1 MGPLPDN
8 RYAPI
13 LIRNIKLKYQE
24 RYQPILVGVDATV
37 NINSDSVGGFL
48 CKTAGTI
55 TISEVNEITGAL
67 VTIVDAHPVSAG
79 IYYPLPFH
87 LGSNGGRFVAAG
99 GASGTLGV

>member
-1 MGPLPDN
+1 M
-8 RYAPI
+8 
-13 LIRNIKLKYQE
+13 KYQE

-37 NINSDSVGGFL
+37 TINSDSVGGFL

-55 TISEVNEITGAL
+55 TISEVNEINGSLA
-67 VTIVDAHPVSAG
+67 TIVDAHPVSAG